1 MNTDDSK
8 ISSVWNVTASQMA
21 FVPMLILSVSLFVVS
36 TQLSS
41 AQGGLPAD
49 QRINGKRVWAAFEAH
64 REILQRSSAVIYTDE
79 RARVKSLYGTV
90 VSEDGHIL
98 TKASEIEGK
107 SHLSVRIGGDLYSE
121 VDLLGVDDEW
131 DIALLKVSSEQPL
144 TPIVLSSDDDVRQGH
159 WVVSNGSTT
168 RIQRRVRLGIVSAE
182 TRKISATKSHVVL
195 GVEFEK
201 DKESQWKVA
210 NVSEDKGAQKA
221 GIQVGD
227 VIISADGTELDE
239 REDLI
244 ELLKKKRPGDKV
256 AIELKR
262 DEKKHRLDVEL
273 SAREE
278 KMTRNEQMSGGE
290 DQLSSRRSEFPRV
303 IDHDTPLTKVSVGGP
318 LLNLD
323 GVCIGMNIAR
333 ASRVS
338 TFAIPARELREII
351 AKMIE

>member
-1 MNTDDSK
+1 MNRDDDERSLAWNMRVSK
-8 ISSVWNVTASQMA
+8 MTFISILA
-21 FVPMLILSVSLFVVS
+21 LSVGLFAVS
-36 TQLSS
+36 TESSS

-49 QRINGKRVWAAFEAH
+49 QRINGKRVWAAFEPY

-90 VSEDGHIL
+90 VSEQGHIL

-107 SHLSVRIGGDLYSE
+107 SHLSVRIGSELYTE
-121 VDLLGVDDEW
+121 VDLLEVDEEW
-131 DIALLKVSSEQPL
+131 DVALLKVSVEQPL
-144 TPIVLSSDDDVRQGH
+144 TPVELSSSDDVSQGH

-168 RIQRRVRLGIVSAE
+168 RTQRRVRLGVISAE
-182 TRKISATKSHVVL
+182 IRKISATKSHVVL

-201 DKESQWKVA
+201 DKEAQWKVA
-210 NVSEDKGAQKA
+210 GVSEDKGAQKA

-227 VIISADGTELDE
+227 IIISADGVKLSE

-244 ELLKKKRPGDKV
+244 EVLKKKEPGDKV
-256 AIELKR
+256 AIELTR
-262 DEKKHRLDVEL
+262 DKKKLRLDVEL

-278 KMTRNEQMSGGE
+278 SMTRNDQMSGGE
-290 DQLSSRRSEFPRV
+290 DQLSARRSEFPRV

-333 ASRVS
+333 ASRVA

-351 AKMIE
+351 QRMTK

>member
-1 MNTDDSK
+1 MNRDDKKRSLA
-8 ISSVWNVTASQMA
+8 WNMAASQMT
-21 FVPMLILSVSLFVVS
+21 FMPMLVLSVSLFAAS
-36 TQLSS
+36 MQLSS

-49 QRINGKRVWAAFEAH
+49 QRINGKRVWAAFEPH

-90 VSEDGHIL
+90 VSEQGHIL

-107 SHLSVRIGGDLYSE
+107 SHLSVRIGSEVYTE
-121 VDLLGVDDEW
+121 VDLLEVDEQW
-131 DIALLKVSSEQPL
+131 DVALLKISAEQPL
-144 TPIVLSSDDDVRQGH
+144 TPVELSSGDDIRQGH

-168 RIQRRVRLGIVSAE
+168 RSQRRVRLGIVSAE
-182 TRKISATKSHVVL
+182 IRKISATKSHVVL

-201 DKESQWKVA
+201 DKEAQWKVA
-210 NVSEDKGAQKA
+210 DVSEDKGAQKA

-227 VIISADGTELDE
+227 IIISAEGVKLSE

-244 ELLKKKRPGDKV
+244 EVLKKKEPGDKV
-256 AIELKR
+256 AIELMR
-262 DEKKHRLDVEL
+262 DEKKLRLDVEL

-278 KMTRNEQMSGGE
+278 SMTRNDQMSGGE
-290 DQLSSRRSEFPRV
+290 DQLSARRSEFPRV

-323 GVCIGMNIAR
+323 GICIGMNIAR
-333 ASRVS
+333 ASRVA